1 MKEELVSFSSFGYEK
16 LGEFPLVEGS
26 FRNLIKFDL
35 PHGISSVEDKIFM
48 S

>member
-1 MKEELVSFSSFGYEK
+1 LKEELVSFSSFGFEQ

-26 FRNLIKFDL
+26 FRNLIDIDL
-35 PHGISSVEDKIFM
+35 PLGISSFNDKFFM